1 MRYKLS
7 HIFKEYFYI
16 FLSGIILLNT
26 SCRKETGY
34 EISLDGS
41 SGNPNSGVALTNLQ
55 PGIALTFD
63 DSYYDEWIEMLPILN
78 KYNAKVTFL
87 ISPNYPVNDKN
98 SKEKILKLYNAGNEI
113 GLHTMNHPHLS
124 TYLKNHSINA
134 YYKNE
139 ILPGIR
145 FLNSIGIKP
154 GSFSYPY
161 GQFSDK
167 SNKLLSEYF
176 NKIRGMY
183 GPANI
188 KKPGKV
194 IGASVIRSTR
204 LKEYKDEI
212 LFAKTDSSIWVLA
225 EHRPVKKITGADTF
239 TYDML
244 DSICRI
250 ASRQN
255 MRFYCLREID
265 FLPFEKLRIK

>member
-7 HIFKEYFYI
+7 HSLKKYI
-16 FLSGIILLNT
+16 FILLSGIILLNI
-26 SCRKETGY
+26 SCSKEAGFK
-34 EISLDGS
+34 IALDES
-41 SGNPNSGVALTNLQ
+41 NSNINSGVPLTNLQ

-63 DSYYDEWIEMLPILN
+63 DAYYDEWIEMLPILN
-78 KYNAKVTFL
+78 KYNAKVTFF
-87 ISPNYPVNDKN
+87 ISPNYPGNDIN

-139 ILPGIR
+139 ILPGIS
-145 FLNSIGIKP
+145 FLNSMGISP

-167 SNKLLSEYF
+167 ANKLLSEYF
-176 NKIRGMY
+176 NKVRCMY
-183 GPANI
+183 GTANI
-188 KKPGKV
+188 KKTGKV
-194 IGASVIRSTR
+194 IGASVIRSSR

-212 LFAKTDSSIWVLA
+212 LFAKNDSSIWVLV
-225 EHRPVKKITGADTF
+225 EHRPVNKITGADTF
-239 TYDML
+239 TFDML

-250 ASRQN
+250 VSEQK

-265 FLPFEKLRIK
+265 SLIVKK